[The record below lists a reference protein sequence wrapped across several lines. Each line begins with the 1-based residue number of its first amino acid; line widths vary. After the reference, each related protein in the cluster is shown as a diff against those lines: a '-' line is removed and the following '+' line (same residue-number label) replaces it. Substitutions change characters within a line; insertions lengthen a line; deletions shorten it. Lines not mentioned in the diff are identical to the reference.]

1 MNKKYSIKD
10 IAELS
15 GVSVATV
22 SRVINNNGRFSEETR
37 KKVLKV
43 IKKTGY
49 QTNFSAKNLR
59 MNKSFSVGILVPD
72 ISNYFFANVVQKIE
86 KILFNRG
93 YSTFICNTA
102 RDENKELAYLKMLES
117 KGVDG
122 LIIISGAKAFDI
134 SKLNSPNKIPF
145 VCIDRKP
152 KDRSNTVFIGSD
164 HYQGAFDATNSLFQ
178 AGCKFPIIASHNR
191 SSSSAVDRLNGFK
204 DALSK
209 NGLDFDSSRNQIVI
223 TTNDSTNAIDLLLK
237 ENPQIDGFF
246 AINDSIATNVLSSL
260 LRLGKEI
267 PKDIKIIGFDD
278 EPQDI
283 HSYPTLSS
291 VKQDTD
297 KIAQVTVD
305 NIIGLI
311 DHTAITG
318 ESITIPVKLIQRD
331 SSL

>member
-43 IKKTGY
+43 IKDTGY

-59 MNKSFSVGILVPD
+59 MNKSFSVGILIPD

-86 KILFNRG
+86 KILFKRG
-93 YSTFICNTA
+93 YSTIICNTA
-102 RDENKELAYLKMLES
+102 RNEEKEFAYLKMLES
-117 KGVDG
+117 KGIDG
-122 LIIISGAKAFDI
+122 LIVISGAEAFDI
-134 SKLNSPNKIPF
+134 NKLNSPQKIPF

-152 KDRSNTVFIGSD
+152 KDKYNTVFIGSD
-164 HYQGAFDATNSLFQ
+164 HYQGAFDATESLFL
-178 AGCKFPIIASHNR
+178 AGCKFPIIASHDHY
-191 SSSSAVDRLNGFK
+191 SSSAIDRIHGFK
-204 DALSK
+204 DALAK
-209 NGLDFDSSRNQIVI
+209 YGVNYDPLKNQII
-223 TTNDSTNAIDLLLK
+223 LRSTDGTTKIDRLLK
-237 ENPQIDGFF
+237 KYPEIDGVF
-246 AINDSIATNVLSSL
+246 AINDSIAIEVLSSL
-260 LRLGKEI
+260 LKLGKSVPE
-267 PKDIKIIGFDD
+267 DIKLIGFDD
-278 EPQDI
+278 DPHDK

-291 VKQDTD
+291 VKQNTD
-297 KIAQVTVD
+297 KIAEVTVD
-305 NIIGLI
+305 NLI
-311 DHTAITG
+311 NLINHTGVTG

>member
-22 SRVINNNGRFSEETR
+22 SRVINDNGRFSEDTR

-43 IKKTGY
+43 IKQTGY

-59 MNKSFSVGILVPD
+59 MNKSFSVGILIPD
-72 ISNYFFANVVQKIE
+72 ISNHFFANVVQKIE
-86 KILFNRG
+86 KILFKRG

-102 RDENKELAYLKMLES
+102 RDEDKELAYLKMLES

-134 SKLNSPNKIPF
+134 SKMNSSNKIPF

-152 KDRSNTVFIGSD
+152 KDRDNTVFIGSD
-164 HYQGAFDATNSLFQ
+164 NYQGALDATNSLFD
-178 AGCKFPIIASHNR
+178 AGCEYPVIASHDHY
-191 SSSSAVDRLNGFK
+191 SSTAVDRINGFK
-204 DALSK
+204 DSLREHDSIFNPVKDQIILSS
-209 NGLDFDSSRNQIVI
+209 D
-223 TTNDSTNAIDLLLK
+223 DSTNEIDCLLK
-237 ENPQIDGFF
+237 EHPNIDGFF
-246 AINDSIATNVLSSL
+246 AINDSIAINVLSSL
-260 LRLGKEI
+260 LRLGKAV
-267 PKDIKIIGFDD
+267 PNDIKIIGFDD
-278 EPQDI
+278 DPQDI

-291 VKQDTD
+291 VRQNTD
-297 KIAQVTVD
+297 KIAQITVD
-305 NIIGLI
+305 NLLGLI